1 MIFGKGYNPFSLEW
15 EAFALEWFRKYVE
28 EHGIFKFSAQSTG
41 RSFA

>member
-1 MIFGKGYNPFSLEW
+1 MGLRVGDIPFALER
-15 EAFALEWFRKYVE
+15 EAFALEWFRRYVE